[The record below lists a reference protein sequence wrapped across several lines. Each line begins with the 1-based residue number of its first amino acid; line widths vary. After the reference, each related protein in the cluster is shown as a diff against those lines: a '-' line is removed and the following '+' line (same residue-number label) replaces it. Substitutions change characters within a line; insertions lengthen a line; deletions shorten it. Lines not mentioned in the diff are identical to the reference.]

1 MASVTRM
8 ADVDF
13 FWDPVC
19 PWAWITSRWV
29 VEVQGLRDYS
39 VDWRFISLAVLNEQ
53 LVADWYTPEYRRGH
67 VAGLECLRVADAVRL
82 AEGNEAVGRLYTALG
97 TGIHNEQRREAV
109 RGETAVF
116 IADMLE
122 RAGLDRAFAEHHLDE
137 SHDAYIRA
145 DTALALER
153 TGKDVGTPIL
163 TFRPGQA
170 DENSFFG
177 PVIAQIPR
185 GDQALRL
192 WDAVEVIATTSGM
205 AELKRSLRSKPIFD

>member
-1 MASVTRM
+1 MSVG
-8 ADVDF
+8 VDHV
-13 FWDPVC
+13 PL
-19 PWAWITSRWV
+19 

-67 VAGLECLRVADAVRL
+67 VAGLECLRVADAVRM
-82 AEGNEAVGRLYTALG
+82 AEGNEAVARLYTALG

-109 RGETAVF
+109 RGETAAF

-137 SHDAYIRA
+137 SHDAHIRA

-185 GDQALRL
+185 GDEGLRL

>member
-1 MASVTRM
+1 MITRTRI
-8 ADVDF
+8 A
-13 FWDPVC
+13 
-19 PWAWITSRWV
+19 ATAAV
-29 VEVQGLRDYS
+29 VALA
-39 VDWRFISLAVLNEQ
+39 AVLAGCAGGTAPSTSSAAPLGSVETMFGTVDIPQ
-53 LVADWYTPEYRRGH
+53 PADGDLT
-67 VAGLECLRVADAVRL
+67 VV
-82 AEGNEAVGRLYTALG
+82 ALG
-97 TGIHNEQRREAV
+97 WS
-109 RGETAVF
+109 
-116 IADMLE
+116 D
-122 RAGLDRAFAEHHLDE
+122 AE
-137 SHDAYIRA
+137 
-145 DTALALER
+145 TALALER

>member
-1 MASVTRM
+1 MSVG
-8 ADVDF
+8 VDHV
-13 FWDPVC
+13 PL
-19 PWAWITSRWV
+19 

-67 VAGLECLRVADAVRL
+67 VAGLECLRVADAVRM
-82 AEGNEAVGRLYTALG
+82 AEGNEAVARLYTALG

-109 RGETAVF
+109 RGETAAF

-137 SHDAYIRA
+137 SHDAHIRA

-185 GDQALRL
+185 GDEALRL